1 MKKIK
6 YLIFIF
12 LLLLVGCQ
20 PKEETPI
27 EPVSQN
33 KYLLGTIVTITLYDN
48 PKQEIFDEIF
58 TAIEDI
64 ETNKE
69 GLSFVGEEIIG
80 GIETTSMAIYSID
93 GRAARTAEGNRIAT
107 AGLAKGV
114 YVIAVNSGKEN
125 KMYKFLI
132 K

>member
-1 MKKIK
+1 MDVPRAES
-6 YLIFIF
+6 Y
-12 LLLLVGCQ
+12 
-20 PKEETPI
+20 T
-27 EPVSQN
+27 
-33 KYLLGTIVTITLYDN
+33 VTIKRKGDN
-48 PKQEIFDEIF
+48 